1 MIIPN
6 CTINQAIDVRM
17 VLILMKLGQ
26 RFTFIEEL
34 KNSRITFEEVRSRLM
49 RFDGLLDMLANT
61 AARKDISKEK
71 RLWS

>member
-17 VLILMKLGQ
+17 VLILMKLG
-26 RFTFIEEL
+26 RLFTFIEEL
-34 KNSRITFEEVRSRLM
+34 KYSRITVEEVRSRLM